1 MSDELWTYF
10 EPGKVVLDGDFVN
23 NPPGYLVGDKVTPL
37 LQTDGGVSVEKYFI
51 ITAVNVVG
59 GKTYLSLDGKGKYT
73 LTQGQITF
81 HRVSSW
87 STPTAGFP
95 LATDVDPDLLPG
107 MSKTKK
113 GAVPATGVPSGKFLK
128 DDGTWATPS
137 GGGSS
142 SAVVP
147 ANYVIRKDD
156 SYIYCSDFEGNVI
169 HTEALATGLY
179 TILTAILA
187 AGVHIAIM
195 PGSYT
200 LSQKISIAV
209 SNVVIRGL
217 SPGVVITAK
226 NSLDDDMI
234 YINGSGVVRVALSNF
249 ILDGNASNQASGGGI
264 KITTAYDTED
274 AYHRL
279 DSLKVK
285 NTKGDS
291 ISISGDTRC
300 CRFDHV
306 VVMDSLSEG
315 FDIAGSD
322 HIFTD
327 CVAGACK
334 TGGFNISAGS
344 VKCYGCK
351 AFYCGY
357 TSGSGWYIAG
367 DRGVYFGCEAQD
379 CYGDGVVLD
388 GADNCLF
395 FGLVADSNGT
405 SVDWQSGIV
414 VYNSNNN
421 TFSSPAAFDRQAT
434 PTQHWG
440 IHLNGTSTGNK
451 TIYGSYSGNVT
462 AAYYDEST
470 GTNTHV

>member
-1 MSDELWTYF
+1 MSEELWTYF
-10 EPGKVVLDGDFVN
+10 EPGVVVLDGDFVN
-23 NPPGYLVGDKVTPL
+23 NPPGYLVNDKVTPL
-37 LQTDGGVSVEKYFI
+37 IQTDGGVSVEKYFI
-51 ITAVNVVG
+51 ISAVEVINN
-59 GKTYLSLDGKGKYT
+59 KTYLSLDGKGKYS
-73 LTQGQITF
+73 LTEGAITF

-87 STPTAGFP
+87 ATPTAGFP
-95 LATDVDPDLLPG
+95 LDTDVDPALLPG
-107 MSKTKK
+107 MSETKR

-128 DDGTWATPS
+128 DNGTWATPS
-137 GGGSS
+137 GSGSV
-142 SAVVP
+142 VVP
-147 ANYVIRKDD
+147 ANYVIYKDN
-156 SYIYCSDFEGNVI
+156 SYIYCSDFDGDII

-179 TILTAILA
+179 TILAAILA

-234 YINGSGVVRVALSNF
+234 YINGSGVVRVTLSNF
-249 ILDGNASNQASGGGI
+249 VLDGNQANQSSGGGI
-264 KITTAYDTED
+264 KITTAYSSED
-274 AYHRL
+274 AYH
-279 DSLKVK
+279 SLRDLFVK
-285 NTKGDS
+285 NTKGNS
-291 ISISGDTRC
+291 IAISGDTRC

-306 VVMDSLSEG
+306 IVMDSAAEG
-315 FDIAGSD
+315 YNIAGSD
-322 HIFTD
+322 HVFTD

-344 VKCYGCK
+344 IKCYSCK

-357 TSGSGWYIAG
+357 TSGAGWYIVG
-367 DRGVYFGCEAQD
+367 DRGTYFGCEVQD
-379 CYGDGVVLD
+379 CYGNGVVLA

-405 SVDWQSGIV
+405 SVDWQSGVV

-421 TFSSPAAFDRQAT
+421 TFSSPAAFDRQGT

-462 AAYYDEST
+462 AAYFDESS
-470 GTNTHV
+470 GSNTHV